1 MIQRKLECVEVIA
14 LKEPIHHLRAHGET
28 IFAIAESQGLKVMLQ
43 NFPCIASRQKLEL
56 FVLSF

>member
-28 IFAIAESQGLKVMLQ
+28 IFAISESHGLKVMLQ
-43 NFPCIASRQKLEL
+43 NLP
-56 FVLSF
+56 